1 MGYYKFENLDVWK
14 LARQFTNVIYKITK
28 NFSKDEQFG
37 LTSQIRRASVSIILN
52 IAEGSDR
59 KSDADYARF
68 LKISK
73 GSLDEVIA
81 GCYIALDQEMIT
93 QKQFEFIYESS
104 HNHAKKLNTL
114 INYLK
119 KTQNKG
125 KTNLAF
131 L

>member
-1 MGYYKFENLDVWK
+1 
-14 LARQFTNVIYKITK
+14 
-28 NFSKDEQFG
+28 
-37 LTSQIRRASVSIILN
+37 
-52 IAEGSDR
+52 
-59 KSDADYARF
+59 
-68 LKISK
+68 
-73 GSLDEVIA
+73 
-81 GCYIALDQEMIT
+81 MIT

-104 HNHAKKLNTL
+104 NKLAKKLNAL

>member
-104 HNHAKKLNTL
+104 HKLAKKLNAL
-114 INYLK
+114 IN
-119 KTQNKG
+119 
-125 KTNLAF
+125 
-131 L
+131 